1 MKKMFFS
8 LLALVLTAALLAS
21 CAGAKAAKS
30 LDLDRARADIEAL
43 GIYPSLMEPDD
54 TLMKDIY
61 GIDPALVVKRAAGV
75 PLINVH
81 AAMYWLVLA
90 KDAADAE
97 TLRGQFDV
105 YFEDY
110 QKMWDSYLPAQ
121 ADLVKNRLET
131 SYDTDEGVWLLYVI
145 SEDNEAVRAAVEGA
159 LVK

>member
-1 MKKMFFS
+1 MKKLLCAF
-8 LLALVLTAALLAS
+8 LALALIAAPLVS
-21 CAGAKAAKS
+21 CSAPKAAKS
-30 LDLDRARADIEAL
+30 LDLDKARADIEAL
-43 GIYPSLMEPDD
+43 GIYPSLTEPDD
-54 TLMKDIY
+54 ALLKDVY
-61 GIDPALVVKRAAGV
+61 GIDPALTVKRAVGV

-97 TLRGQFDV
+97 ALRGQLES
-105 YFEDY
+105 YFADY

-121 ADLVKNRLET
+121 ADLVKNRLEA